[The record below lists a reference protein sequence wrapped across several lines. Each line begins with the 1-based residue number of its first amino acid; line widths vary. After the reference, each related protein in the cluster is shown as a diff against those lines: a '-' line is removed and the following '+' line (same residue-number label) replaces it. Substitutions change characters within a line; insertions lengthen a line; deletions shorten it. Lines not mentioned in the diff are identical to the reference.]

1 MSNFARKILS
11 SFSRN
16 EKYQLGALMCAT
28 VLMGF
33 VEMISVAAIMPFIAI
48 AVKPTFIETNSY
60 LNHFY
65 HYFSFASYNRFLL
78 LIGGIVF
85 CLLLFGNIFSAF
97 VSWLMIRFCYAKG
110 KRISSD
116 LFKKYLMQPYLFF
129 LNRNSSEL
137 SKNILAEVDRFT
149 IGILNNGLQMFS
161 KIVMALSIF
170 TLLVLVK
177 PYLALIVMS
186 VLGGTYVVL
195 LKIIRKK
202 LVAAG
207 KVSSYVNGVRYQ
219 TINEALSAIKELKVL
234 GREDKFITCYQ
245 ENAEKYAR
253 SEALS
258 QLSPLVAKY
267 TIEAVAFGSM
277 LLIALYLI
285 ATHEGI
291 SEFMPL
297 LALYALAGYRLMPAM
312 QQVFSGYT
320 LFKYHQSAVEV
331 LFNEQQLANHSDS
344 DNNDQISFK
353 QGLALSHVSYQY
365 PQTEKWALS
374 QIDIEIPLHATIGIV
389 GASGAGKTT
398 LIDIILGLLE
408 PQGEMRVDG
417 QKIEKSNVRSWQKLI
432 GYVPQNIVLI
442 DSTIKQNIALGID
455 EKNIN
460 IEAVEKA
467 ARLANLHEFII
478 NELPLG
484 YETSVGERGV
494 RLSGGQRQRI
504 GIARALYHDPE
515 LLLFDEATSA
525 LDGIN
530 EKVIIEAISSLA
542 KRKTIILVAHRLNT
556 VKDCDE
562 IYVLNNGRVEGKG
575 SFKELIDHNR
585 IFQNLANA
593 YVTVEG
599 RDKECLTTNPY

>member
-1 MSNFARKILS
+1 MNSFLHKVLS
-11 SFSRN
+11 FFNRT
-16 EKYQLGALMCAT
+16 EKLQLGAIMGGT
-28 VLMGF
+28 VIMGF

-48 AVKPTFIETNSY
+48 AVQPSIIESSQY
-60 LNHFY
+60 LNSFY
-65 HYFSFASYNRFLL
+65 HYFSFGSYNRFLL
-78 LIGGIVF
+78 FIGGVVF
-85 CLLLFGNIFSAF
+85 CLLLFGNLFSAF
-97 VSWLMIRFCYAKG
+97 MSWVMIRFCYSKG
-110 KRISSD
+110 KKLSSD
-116 LFKKYLMQPYLFF
+116 LFKKYLAQPYLFF

-149 IGILNNGLQMFS
+149 IGILSNGLQMFS
-161 KIVMALSIF
+161 KIVMALAIF
-170 TLLVLVK
+170 TLLVIVK
-177 PYLALIVMS
+177 PYLAMIVMS

-207 KVSSYVNGVRYQ
+207 KVSSFVNGVRYQ
-219 TINEALSAIKELKVL
+219 TINEALGAIKELKVL
-234 GREDKFITCYQ
+234 GREEKFITCYQ
-245 ENAEKYAR
+245 DNANKYAR

-285 ATHEGI
+285 ATQGI
-291 SEFMPL
+291 SEFIPL
-297 LALYALAGYRLMPAM
+297 LALYALSGYRLMPAM

-320 LFKYHQSAVEV
+320 LFKYHQSAIEV
-331 LFNEQQLANHSDS
+331 LFNEQQLADYTDASKSNSV
-344 DNNDQISFK
+344 SFK
-353 QGLALSHVSYQY
+353 QSLTLSHVSYQY

-374 QIDIEIPLHATIGIV
+374 QVDIEIPLHATIGIV

-417 QKIEKSNVRSWQKLI
+417 QKIDKPNVRSWQKMI

-455 EKNIN
+455 EKDID
-460 IEAVEKA
+460 IKAVEKA
-467 ARLANLHEFII
+467 ARLANLHDFIV

-484 YETSVGERGV
+484 YETSAGERGV

-530 EKVIIEAISSLA
+530 EKIIIEAISSLA

-562 IYVLNNGRVEGKG
+562 IYVLSQGRVEGKG
-575 SFKELIDHNR
+575 TFKELIATNLM
-585 IFQNLANA
+585 FQNLANA